1 MACQCFQGEED
12 DSSTL
17 PTRISAF
24 VSDRSLGA
32 VTGPRRMGRENLV
45 AAVADVA
52 RSGGSRVSVVPG
64 APVDDPDVIVFL
76 HWKDIDEALVAAHPG
91 ADVLYG
97 QDLCHQVPSVV
108 RVVKGRCIWRSD
120 APHQRI

>member
-1 MACQCFQGEED
+1 MCQCFQGEED
-12 DSSTL
+12 STAL
-17 PTRISAF
+17 PEKAATF

-45 AAVADVA
+45 LYVADAA
-52 RSGGSRVSVVPG
+52 RAAGRTVMVVPG
-64 APVDDPDVIVFL
+64 DPVDSPDTIIFM
-76 HWKDIDEALVAAHPG
+76 HWRDIDESLVAANPG

-108 RVVKGRCIWRSD
+108 RVVKGRAR
-120 APHQRI
+120 PFVLYGR